1 MTAWKSTPRG
11 HHGASSFVMRFVR
24 MACIAFF
31 MVVGLLGESAAQQ
44 SAQATNWMDAGA
56 AALRAG
62 KTKEAEEDFRREL
75 ASNPQS
81 ADAYL
86 GVGLAQLREG
96 EPDAAQSSLAKASE
110 LKPAILSA
118 HMFRGIALFQMNSLE
133 EAVAQLNDE
142 LKLQPESAEALTWLG
157 IAELQAGKPDLAATA
172 LDRANALRPGDQN
185 VLFYQVRAHMLAAQR
200 AFREMFKIDPD
211 SAFVHRAQAEIFVDS
226 EQPDK
231 AIVEYEAAL
240 KRTPSDPEL
249 YEALGDQ
256 EQKVSHTAEAI
267 KAYQSELA
275 INPTSAIA
283 LFNLGKIQ
291 VETGDVEQGVALLQR
306 AVQAHASPAPTDFY
320 LGLGL
325 SKLGKND
332 DAAKWLERVLENSP
346 SDLIKQRDYYE
357 LVRVYQRLN
366 RKADS
371 DRALEEL
378 KKLKAQAAPNSEQH

>member
-1 MTAWKSTPRG
+1 VSAWPGTPRIYGRSASCMMRLMLTAW
-11 HHGASSFVMRFVR
+11 AIFM
-24 MACIAFF
+24 MIAT
-31 MVVGLLGESAAQQ
+31 GGELIAQQ
-44 SAQATNWMDAGA
+44 SPGSTNWMDAGA
-56 AALRAG
+56 KALRAG
-62 KTKEAEEDFRREL
+62 KAKEAEEDFRREL

-96 EPDAAQSSLAKASE
+96 EPDTAQASLAKASE

-118 HMFRGIALFQMNSLE
+118 HMFRGIALFQMNSVG
-133 EAVAQLNDE
+133 EAIAQLNEE
-142 LKLQPESAEALTWLG
+142 LKLQPENAEALTWLG
-157 IAELQAGKPDLAATA
+157 IAELQAGKPELAAA
-172 LDRANALRPGDQN
+172 PLDRASALRPGDQN
-185 VLFYQVRAHMLAAQR
+185 ILLYQVRAHTLAAQE
-200 AFREMFKIDPD
+200 AFRALFKIDPD
-211 SAFVHRAQAEIFVDS
+211 SAFVHRAQAEIFAES

-231 AIVEYEAAL
+231 AIAEYEAAL

-256 EQKVSHTAEAI
+256 EQKVSHTAEAT

-291 VETGDVEQGVALLQR
+291 VETGDAEQGVALLQR

-325 SKLGKND
+325 SKLGKNEE
-332 DAAKWLERVLENSP
+332 AAKWLEQVLENSP

-357 LVRVYQRLN
+357 LVRVYQKLN

-378 KKLKAQAAPNSEQH
+378 RKLKAQAAPNGEQH